1 MHNLPLD
8 YIIDP
13 IDYVTGIGNAHTVNS
28 GELRIPYPVHNNSGL
43 RDREIYDLFL
53 P

>member
-1 MHNLPLD
+1 MVPLFC
-8 YIIDP
+8 
-13 IDYVTGIGNAHTVNS
+13 TVNS
-28 GELRIPYPVHNNSGL
+28 GEHRIPYPVHNNSGL